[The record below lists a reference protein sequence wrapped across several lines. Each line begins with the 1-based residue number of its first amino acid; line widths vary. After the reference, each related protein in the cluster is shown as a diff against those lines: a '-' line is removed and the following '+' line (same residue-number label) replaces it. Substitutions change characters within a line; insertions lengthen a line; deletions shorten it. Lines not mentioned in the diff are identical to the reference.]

1 MEQNLN
7 AIMLDIGTQFRRAVE
22 MNILADVAETD
33 THIVATFY
41 DKTRNF
47 IIEAVVVHLTK
58 RYGDHVIVTRSSIN
72 PKVVEIWHKQML
84 S

>member
-7 AIMLDIGTQFRRAVE
+7 TIMLDISTQFKRAVD
-22 MNILADVAETD
+22 MNILADMSETD
-33 THIVATFY
+33 SHIVATFY

-58 RYGDHVIVTRSSIN
+58 RYGDHVYVIRNSNN
-72 PKVVEIWHKQML
+72 PKVVEIWHKEML

>member
-7 AIMLDIGTQFRRAVE
+7 TIMLDISTQFKRAVD
-22 MNILADVAETD
+22 MNILEDVAETN

-47 IIEAVVVHLTK
+47 IIDAVVVHLTK
-58 RYGDHVIVTRSSIN
+58 RYEEYVYVMRNSNN
-72 PKVVEIWHKQML
+72 PKVVEIWHKEML

>member
-7 AIMLDIGTQFRRAVE
+7 TIMLDISTQFKRAVD
-22 MNILADVAETD
+22 MNILEDVAETN

-47 IIEAVVVHLTK
+47 IIDAVVVHLTK
-58 RYGDHVIVTRSSIN
+58 RYGEYVYVMRNSNN
-72 PKVVEIWHKQML
+72 PKVVEIWHKEML

>member
-1 MEQNLN
+1 VEQNLN
-7 AIMLDIGTQFRRAVE
+7 TIMLDISTQFKRAVD
-22 MNILADVAETD
+22 MNILEDVAETN

-47 IIEAVVVHLTK
+47 IIDAVVVHLTK
-58 RYGDHVIVTRSSIN
+58 RYGEYVYVMRNSNN
-72 PKVVEIWHKQML
+72 PKVVEIWHKEML

>member
-58 RYGDHVIVTRSSIN
+58 RYGDYVIVTRSSIN
-72 PKVVEIWHKQML
+72 PKVVEIWHKEML